1 MLANC
6 VSNFCNI
13 INISLPCTLKSKFL
27 FPVHHNASGAFSSST
42 ASMHTKKL
50 VFCFSILQ
58 CPQLFPVLDISYMLP
73 YCTLLNNNLQEIIL
87 SSVIL
92 VIIKYQGTVML

>member
-1 MLANC
+1 M
-6 VSNFCNI
+6 VVNFRIREISRGMRKLVQTPILI
-13 INISLPCTLKSKFL
+13 IIK
-27 FPVHHNASGAFSSST
+27 
-42 ASMHTKKL
+42 KKL

-73 YCTLLNNNLQEIIL
+73 YCTLLNKNLQEIIL

-92 VIIKYQGTVML
+92 VIMTYQGTVLL